1 VYVKANDI
9 EELATRLYR
18 LTEVLYRRSGTS
30 ALAVLEESGTTAGQM
45 KALLVLSGRD
55 PRPLSVGEL
64 AEGLSLS
71 LPTASRTADALRR
84 RGFVQRRVCSEDR
97 RARDLALTPSGAE
110 LVVRFTDARVADIRA
125 VVDGLS
131 PEQRERLSAALSELG
146 VEAPVAA

>member
-1 VYVKANDI
+1 MYVKANDV

-55 PRPLSVGEL
+55 RPVSVGEL

-84 RGFVQRRVCSEDR
+84 RGFVQRRVCSKDR
-97 RARDLALTPSGAE
+97 RARDLALTPSGGE